1 MRTVCRMLEGIA
13 AIVLA
18 GLGSGC
24 TGPYVRSDASGFRS
38 DNRSGNFAE
47 WVEPSEAGPGHW
59 RSDFYD
65 THPHNLEVGPDGFN
79 LQGGGDNAVVGLA
92 LGENIRLFSNNPSNL
107 LIEGVRVSV
116 DGTVDIDRL
125 VSDKATV
132 IAERMPGWLQQL
144 QTQGELSE
152 QQAEVFRGLV
162 EGGTPVLQALITA
175 LGGV

>member
-1 MRTVCRMLEGIA
+1 MKVRTM
-13 AIVLA
+13 A
-18 GLGSGC
+18 GLLAVVLLAVLVGGC
-24 TGPYVRSDASGFRS
+24 TGPSVRSDGSGFRTA
-38 DNRSGNFAE
+38 NRSGNFAE
-47 WVEPSEAGPGHW
+47 WAEPSETEPGHW

-92 LGENIRLFSNNPSNL
+92 LGDNIRLFSNNPSNL
-107 LIEGVRVSV
+107 LIEGVRVNV

-132 IAERMPGWLQQL
+132 IAERMPGWVQQL
-144 QTQGELSE
+144 QTQGGLSE
-152 QQAEVFRGLV
+152 DQAAVFGELI
-162 EGGTPVLQALITA
+162 ESGTPVLQALITA